1 MKELRWGI
9 MEMTFLEMGSVR
21 VELRAYGRALVEEG

>member
-1 MKELRWGI
+1 MKDLLWGI

-21 VELRAYGRALVEEG
+21 VELRVDGRGVG